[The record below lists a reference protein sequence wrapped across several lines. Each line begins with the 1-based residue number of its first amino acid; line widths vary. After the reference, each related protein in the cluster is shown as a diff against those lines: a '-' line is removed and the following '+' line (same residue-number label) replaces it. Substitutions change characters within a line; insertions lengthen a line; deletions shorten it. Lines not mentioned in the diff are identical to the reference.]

1 MTLRIEVVS
10 ISYAGGDLGND
21 IRAAFKVNGSPSQK
35 TFSLSPGGTWTPPTR
50 WVLLN
55 NSRAPA
61 AAGSRQAVEVAI
73 TERDAFM
80 NDTGSKTFTFT
91 APRHSFV
98 EDTFTHTVSV
108 SESGTLSTVTATFT
122 VTFKIK
128 CIHALFEELWQNH
141 PTTRGNN
148 APCQTGGTSNFDN
161 QCAIRMGVALGRS
174 GISLS
179 GYDGAYCW
187 HGHGQDHI
195 LRVEELIDWL
205 QRQNTALGTPTVHRS
220 VTSANF
226 ANKVGVVA
234 FINFYGTGN
243 QGDHIDLW
251 DGTIVRRGDVDY
263 FRRSERVV
271 FWQL

>member
-1 MTLRIEVVS
+1 VTLRIEVES
-10 ISYAGGDLGND
+10 ISYAGGDLGDD
-21 IRAAFKVNGSPSQK
+21 IRATFKVNGSPTQK
-35 TFSLSPGGTWTPPTR
+35 TFTLSPGGTWRPSMR
-50 WVLLN
+50 WVLMN
-55 NSRAPA
+55 DSRAPA
-61 AAGSRQAVEVAI
+61 AAGTRQSVEVTI

-80 NDTGSKTFTFT
+80 NDTGSSTFTFT

-108 SESGTLSTVTATFT
+108 SEAGSMSSVTATFT

-128 CIHALFEELWQNH
+128 CIHALFEELWHNH

-148 APCQTGGTSNFDN
+148 SPCQTGGNPNHEN
-161 QCAIRMGVALGRS
+161 QCAIRMGLALARS

-179 GYDGAYCW
+179 GYDGVYCW
-187 HGHGQDHI
+187 NGHGQDHI

-205 QRQNTALGTPTVHRS
+205 QRQTTALGTPTVHRS

-226 ANKVGVVA
+226 ANQVGVVA
-234 FINFYGTGN
+234 FMNFYGPGN
-243 QGDHIDLW
+243 SGDHIDLW
-251 DGTIVRRGDVDY
+251 NGTIVRRGDLDY